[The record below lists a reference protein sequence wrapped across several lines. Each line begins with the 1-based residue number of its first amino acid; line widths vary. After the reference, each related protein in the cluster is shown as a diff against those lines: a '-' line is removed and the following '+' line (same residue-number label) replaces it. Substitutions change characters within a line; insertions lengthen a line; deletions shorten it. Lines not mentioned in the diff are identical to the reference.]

1 MASISPPVSY
11 PSKTKSRG
19 SNNAANDI
27 EPDVMDKDK
36 PLMSLAPCTSTA
48 SLFIFSQGSSITC
61 VRHDTLQLERR
72 FEAHNADI
80 TLIAADTSSENG
92 DGQVISL
99 DASKEAVVWDSVSG
113 EEISRFTAYEEIR
126 VATFLRNG
134 TIALGRHNTSQLP
147 TASKK
152 CGRPLTFRDVAAGDN
167 MGNIILF
174 DPVRSEAV
182 SCRTFQIPICA
193 LAPSA
198 DSKFFAIGYQN
209 GTVIIATLMPTFVIH
224 HTLASGSASAFPVT
238 VLAWHGSSS
247 RQKSDMLATQT
258 NDGDLKVWS
267 IAKPIDGGEAAR
279 VVRVLKKPDA
289 YPSRRNWMSWS
300 RNGRILQYSDYDTSI
315 WDVRTKKVTWEGVMN
330 KANILALTVYG
341 PKGLMFAID
350 RQQNVQQY
358 NLYPPQLM
366 ANVQH
371 LPANAPPSPPNSV
384 SHDQSRPGSNRA
396 MDNERP
402 ESQRSV
408 GMERSDSKASKFSQ
422 DAGARAI
429 AAIKRD
435 ETRTPLGQ
443 IAHELEMLEEMEK
456 SHLKSTGLSRSDSM
470 QSNGT
475 GHHKTGSVAS
485 SIKSYNSGT
494 GMSDTTS
501 LASPRAFE
509 DLATPRRF
517 HPLSQEIGMS
527 PITPKAPANAL
538 QPVPYAQRNVNG
550 DPLPTPGLPPTNGEF
565 YDEQLHLVPPAGEL
579 ELFPNLKD
587 KLFTI
592 IYKTPMKNGG
602 PKYDDEKRRE
612 MFSSVFGFEGD
623 AESLIREEIAQHPAR
638 SLQSLILRL
647 WLHDLDANALNV
659 LMGSE
664 TLVPSDWLFIALSA
678 MGGQKSWQ
686 QTVRVFIMRLI
697 QKGDVHNA
705 VMCFLMI
712 GERDQ
717 AIEHYVSNK
726 KYMEAVLL
734 TALFYKEWRRLA
746 VLVKKWGEHAAE
758 NGEGG
763 LAMRCFAITENNP
776 DSVQMPAGAPAGGHS
791 RKSSFS
797 GSSLKS
803 PASPQKASNVLQKP
817 ERPTSPRAGSSVRST
832 AARLFGFGDKDK
844 DKNKITPEANIM
856 DMPWNRPMD
865 EQRNAPNKPVP
876 DGLPKGPDD
885 LAVQKEMIIS
895 GPINTTPVDGR
906 IGTPALQ
913 RVASPGF
920 APPGR
925 INSPAIS
932 INGALPLRSI
942 SPKPPLPPVPVD
954 RTASPRP
961 TLAAPNLVPQRIESP
976 GPERM
981 ASPSPAPSMAVSHFG
996 PSRVASP
1003 SQEGGLGAPQR
1014 TGSALSQRKPPGLHI
1029 QLSSFH
1035 DVLASEPSPELTR
1048 NNSKAPSHQVNR
1060 SVSKLN
1066 EVEVPSDK
1074 DRMPPPPARKASVSH
1089 SKPAPKTNSTGSS
1102 RRYDDSPE
1110 EDYDARS
1117 QSTAP
1122 RGRNVK
1128 PANNGRS
1135 QRRYESEKDQSYAED
1150 SYDDEDSAQEEAER
1164 NLEARRRSLERLEQ
1178 EMENVRLQRAR
1189 SISRHGDPDTR
1200 MAGRR
1205 VKSPEQNNRG
1215 PARVKPKQPVHSYA
1229 NSTTTEEEYTEDEDK
1244 RYPPR
1249 KTYNGY
1255 DTSEVSEVSEAEDRY
1270 HPPVSRVATRTPAN
1284 RAPSRT
1290 QNRTPRVASRNGH
1303 RPPPARVPSRN
1314 QTRTPRYR
1322 EETEDDEE
1330 NYPPRR
1336 VQSRTQNRTPKPRA
1350 YEHERAMSP
1359 PVRGAS
1365 RNMNKTPRPA
1375 PAPTRYDDFTEDD
1388 EEEAPRPRRKTPAP
1402 RQPVHED
1409 LTESEADDFRPPP
1422 RQASRNQHRQPQRY
1436 VTETE
1441 SEYEPIPRS
1450 MSRNGP
1456 SRTKTPSN
1464 ANKPPSRATTP
1475 ANGNAHRRKASVS
1488 DGNPPLPAAVAANLA
1503 KATSPVPD
1511 YDRHDYDLPAL
1522 AAAAG
1527 KQAPGSILD
1536 NDRKPSH
1543 PSILRAKLGTLPAI
1557 PQSPMGLPADLPT
1570 HPAFAGAMRATTG
1583 LARKPAVPKQIDD
1596 IKTQTISIYGN
1607 GNALASPGKQ
1617 ALRMHSG
1624 PGGGD
1629 DMITVG
1635 LEGVVMDDGGAPVEA
1650 APVPK
1655 AGRATPLGQRV

>member
-1 MASISPPVSY
+1 MKQDPSLYSSISPPVSY
-11 PSKTKSRG
+11 PSSKTKSRG
-19 SNNAANDI
+19 KHSPANDI
-27 EPDVMDKDK
+27 EPDMMDKEK

-61 VRHDTLQLERR
+61 VKHDSLQLERR

-80 TLIAADTSSENG
+80 TLIAADTNSENG

-99 DASKEAVVWDSVSG
+99 DASKEAVVWDSASG

-134 TIALGRHNTSQLP
+134 TIAL
-147 TASKK
+147 
-152 CGRPLTFRDVAAGDN
+152 GDN

-330 KANILALTVYG
+330 KSNILALTVYG
-341 PKGLMFAID
+341 PKGLMFTID

-371 LPANAPPSPPNSV
+371 IPANAPPSPPNSV

-396 MDNERP
+396 MDAERP
-402 ESQRSV
+402 ESQRSS

-456 SHLKSTGLSRSDSM
+456 SHLKASGLSRSDSV

-494 GMSDTTS
+494 GMSDTIS

-565 YDEQLHLVPPAGEL
+565 YDEQLHMVPPTGEL

-602 PKYDDEKRRE
+602 TKYDDERRRE

-734 TALFYKEWRRLA
+734 TALFYKEWRRLS
-746 VLVKKWGEHAAE
+746 VLVRKWGEHAAE

-763 LAMRCFAITENNP
+763 LAMRCFAITESSP
-776 DSVQMPAGAPAGGHS
+776 DSASMPTCPPAGGHS

-803 PASPQKASNVLQKP
+803 PASPQKTQNVLQKP
-817 ERPTSPRAGSSVRST
+817 ERPTSPRVGSSVRT
-832 AARLFGFGDKDK
+832 HAARLFGFGDKDK
-844 DKNKITPEANIM
+844 DKNKTVPEANIM

-876 DGLPKGPDD
+876 DGLPKGPDE
-885 LAVQKEMIIS
+885 LLEKKEMVIS

-932 INGALPLRSI
+932 LNGALPLRSI
-942 SPKPPLPPVPVD
+942 SPKPPLPPVPPVD

-961 TLAAPNLVPQRIESP
+961 ALAAPSLVPQRIESP

-1066 EVEVPSDK
+1066 EVEAQSDK
-1074 DRMPPPPARKASVSH
+1074 DRMPPPPTRKASVSQ
-1089 SKPAPKTNSTGSS
+1089 SKPSQKTNSTGSS

-1110 EDYDARS
+1110 EDYDTRS

-1122 RGRNVK
+1122 RGRNTKAV
-1128 PANNGRS
+1128 NNGRS
-1135 QRRYESEKDQSYAED
+1135 QRRYESEKDRSYAED
-1150 SYDDEDSAQEEAER
+1150 SYDDDDSAQEEAER
-1164 NLEARRRSLERLEQ
+1164 DLEARRRSLERLER
-1178 EMENVRLQRAR
+1178 EMESVRLQRAR
-1189 SISRHGDPDTR
+1189 SISRQRDTNNTSR
-1200 MAGRR
+1200 PGGRR
-1205 VKSPEQNNRG
+1205 IKSPEQTRG
-1215 PARVKPKQPVHSYA
+1215 PVRAKPKQPSHAYA
-1229 NSTTTEEEYTEDEDK
+1229 NTTTTEEEYTEDEDK
-1244 RYPPR
+1244 RYPAR
-1249 KTYNGY
+1249 KIYNGY
-1255 DTSEVSEVSEAEDRY
+1255 DTSEVSEVSEVEDRY
-1270 HPPVSRVATRTPAN
+1270 PPPVARAATRTPAN

-1322 EETEDDEE
+1322 ERDETEEDEE
-1330 NYPPRR
+1330 DYAPRR

-1359 PVRGAS
+1359 PQRGAS

-1375 PAPTRYDDFTEDD
+1375 PNRYDDFTEDSD
-1388 EEEAPRPRRKTPAP
+1388 EEDVRPRRKTPAP
-1402 RQPVHED
+1402 RQPVQED

-1422 RQASRNQHRQPQRY
+1422 RQASRNQSRPVQRY
-1436 VTETE
+1436 ATETE

-1475 ANGNAHRRKASVS
+1475 ANSNVHHRKASMS
-1488 DGNPPLPAAVAANLA
+1488 ESNPPLPSSIA

-1527 KQAPGSILD
+1527 KQAQGSILD

-1543 PSILRAKLGTLPAI
+1543 PNILRAKLGTLPAI

-1570 HPAFAGAMRATTG
+1570 HPAFAGTMRATTG

-1596 IKTQTISIYGN
+1596 IRTQTVSIHGN
-1607 GNALASPGKQ
+1607 GGAMMSPGKQ

-1624 PGGGD
+1624 PGGSD
-1629 DMITVG
+1629 DIITVG

-1655 AGRATPLGQRV
+1655 AGRATPLGHKI